1 MNLFNLFSNLY
12 LFLVAFVI
20 TVGFM
25 MVILFVSL
33 FNRDEEEKNIESKM
47 IAPEELEQLRK

>member
-12 LFLVAFVI
+12 LFLVGFVI